1 MESFSHK
8 LKQITFKTFHRN
20 QLATFDYDDLFSNRR
35 VLIFS
40 ITNAYTRCSGLHIKS
55 FELAYQ
61 KLLDLGLDNVYAIDS
76 TDWLV
81 GPMMDKKSADII
93 GLPDRD
99 LKFVESVAELANNKN
114 DIIDL
119 ARFWQYVILI
129 NNGEPEKLWR
139 SPFKKQTSLSI
150 LKNPDVRYRG
160 IGVNTI
166 EKYLVDNQA

>member
-8 LKQITFKTFHRN
+8 LKQITFKTLHRN
-20 QLATFDYDDLFSNRR
+20 QLVTLDYDDLFSNRR

-61 KLLDLGLDNVYAIDS
+61 KLLDLGLDNIYAIDS

-81 GPMMDKKSADII
+81 GPMMDKKPVDII

-99 LKFVESVAELANNKN
+99 LKFVEAVAKLTNNTT
-114 DIIDL
+114 DIKDL
-119 ARFWQYVILI
+119 AQLWQYVIII
-129 NNGEPEKLWR
+129 NNGELEKLWS
-139 SPFKKQTSLSI
+139 SPFKKQTSLAI
-150 LKNPDVRYRG
+150 LKNPNLRYRG
-160 IGVNTI
+160 IGVDTI
-166 EKYLVDNQA
+166 ETYLIDKDV

>member
-20 QLATFDYDDLFSNRR
+20 QLVTFDYDDLFSNRR

-114 DIIDL
+114 DINEL
-119 ARFWQYVILI
+119 ARLWQYVIII
-129 NNGEPEKLWR
+129 NNGEPEKLWS

-150 LKNPDVRYRG
+150 LKNPSVRYRG
-160 IGVNTI
+160 LSVDII
-166 EKYLVDNQA
+166 EKYLVDNAS

>member
-20 QLATFDYDDLFSNRR
+20 QLVTFDYDELFSNRR

-40 ITNAYTRCSGLHIKS
+40 INNSYTRCSGLHIKS

-76 TDWLV
+76 SDRLI
-81 GPMMDKKSADII
+81 GPMMDKKSTDIV

-99 LKFVESVAELANNKN
+99 LEFVNAVAKLTNNNN
-114 DIIDL
+114 DIKDL
-119 ARFWQYVILI
+119 ARLWQYVIII
-129 NNGEPEKLWR
+129 NSGEPEKLWS
-139 SPFKKQTSLSI
+139 SPFKKQTSLSV
-150 LKNPDVRYRG
+150 LKNPTLRYRG
-160 IGVNTI
+160 LGVNII
-166 EKYLVDNQA
+166 EKYLVDNQT